1 MARIMSE
8 EELQKLRDQ
17 AEAAKQQAAAQKELN
32 QASADIDNANNPL
45 RRLEERDEARR
56 QAEHDRN
63 TAARERFA
71 KSHALTAVND
81 PGRYSPQE
89 VKAARDYLEGQGYG
103 QEGERRRQFN
113 EQQATARHEADMK
126 AQGME
131 RQGQD
136 AAAARAN
143 ADMKIA
149 ETNAASAQK
158 IKDAEL
164 AASKELAATEA
175 ATKRYGIDAEHGKY
189 NEDGTVT
196 EGSRERTERIKGQSA
211 IDAAHETAKGMIG
224 KAEAQRLQ
232 KQEDWEARARIQM
245 GKDAASFTR
254 EQLHSMSNIIRQSYA
269 NVLTP
274 ADREKVTNQLKE
286 QYKNNQLAL
295 ALIDTMEA
303 PETGATPMPMSR
315 TQGQTAQKPQGG
327 ATVEIPK
334 EGAVKQFK
342 EGWQVFRNGRW
353 VPADK

>member
-32 QASADIDNANNPL
+32 QASADLDNANNPL

-71 KSHALTAVND
+71 KSHAFTAVTQ

-131 RQGQD
+131 RQGAD
-136 AAAARAN
+136 AATARAN

-175 ATKRYGIDAEHGKY
+175 ATKKYGIDAEHGKY
-189 NEDGTVT
+189 NEDGTLT
-196 EGSRERTERIKGQSA
+196 EGSRERTERIKGGASVESA
-211 IDAAHETAKGMIG
+211 RETAKGMIG

-232 KQEDWEARARIQM
+232 KQEEWETRARMQM
-245 GKDAASFTR
+245 GKDAANFTR
-254 EQLHSMSNIIRQSYA
+254 EQMRSMSGIIKESYS

-274 ADREKVTNQLKE
+274 ADREKVTEQLRE
-286 QYKNNQLAL
+286 QYKGNPLAL
-295 ALIDTMEA
+295 SLIDTMDA
-303 PETGATPMPMSR
+303 SETGATPMPLSR
-315 TQGQTAQKPQGG
+315 TQGQTAQGG
-327 ATVEIPK
+327 ATRTTPK
-334 EGAVKQFK
+334 EGERKQFQ

>member
-32 QASADIDNANNPL
+32 QASADLDNANNPL

-81 PGRYSPQE
+81 PGRYAPQV

-131 RQGQD
+131 RQGQG
-136 AAAARAN
+136 AAEARAN

-175 ATKRYGIDAEHGKY
+175 ATKKYGIDAEYGKY
-189 NEDGTVT
+189 NKDGTVT
-196 EGSRERTERIKGQSA
+196 EGSRERTERIRGEASVESA
-211 IDAAHETAKGMIG
+211 RETAKGMIG

-232 KQEDWEARARIQM
+232 KQQEWEARAKAQM
-245 GKDAASFTR
+245 GRNASAYTNAQIR
-254 EQLHSMSNIIRQSYA
+254 GMSSIISKAYESA
-269 NVLTP
+269 LTP

-286 QYKNNQLAL
+286 QYKDNPLAL
-295 ALIDTMEA
+295 SLIGTMAA
-303 PETGATPMPMSR
+303 PEAQPANP
-315 TQGQTAQKPQGG
+315 QGQTPQTAQGG
-327 ATVEIPK
+327 ATRTTPK
-334 EGAVKQFK
+334 EGETKNFPNGDV
-342 EGWQVFRNGRW
+342 GTWRNGKW
-353 VPADK
+353 EKTGTWK